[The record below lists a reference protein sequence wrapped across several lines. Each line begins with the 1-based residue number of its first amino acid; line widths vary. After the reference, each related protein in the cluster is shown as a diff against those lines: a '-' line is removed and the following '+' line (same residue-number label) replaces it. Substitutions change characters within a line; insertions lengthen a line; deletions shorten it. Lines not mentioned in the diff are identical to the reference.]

1 MWDVVNEA
9 LNDDGTLR
17 ETVFLEMMGDNYI
30 EKAFQ
35 YANDT
40 DALNIAFDITPGQ
53 YVSKFITEL
62 GIHNTD
68 KDSIDE
74 LYNTLAH

>member
-9 LNDDGTLR
+9 LNDDGSLR
-17 ETVFLEMMGDNYI
+17 ETLFLEMIGDDYI

-40 DALNIAFDITPGQ
+40 DPN
-53 YVSKFITEL
+53 V
-62 GIHNTD
+62 
-68 KDSIDE
+68 
-74 LYNTLAH
+74 